1 MKRRVLA
8 LGMGLLLLV
17 LLPASA
23 FAANPAN
30 IDQSNAVGSAQ
41 ANDGGHTFAQTF
53 TTGKTGSFSSVD
65 LWLGGTGSITVD
77 IEAVDGSHLPT
88 GSSLATGTGSVSVT
102 PGWVNFAFTVPLA
115 VTPGQMYAIVFT
127 SGVSNQAY
135 GSNNGSDT
143 YSNGVAYWFNTVNS
157 TWTVLGNTESL
168 PSDLAFRTYVD
179 PAASSAPPTTPPTTP
194 PTSTALGG
202 SNAPDDGI
210 AWLLPITLIASL
222 SGFIVLISR
231 QRRRRLFER

>member
-1 MKRRVLA
+1 
-8 LGMGLLLLV
+8 MGLLLLV

-65 LWLGGTGSITVD
+65 LWLSGSGSVTVN

-88 GSSLATGTGSVSVT
+88 GSALATGTGT
-102 PGWVNFAFTVPLA
+102 IGGLAGWVNFAFTVPFA
-115 VTPGQMYAIVFT
+115 VAPGQMYAIVFDL
-127 SGVSNQAY
+127 SGSQFAY
-135 GSNNGSDT
+135 GSDNGSDT
-143 YSNGVAYWFNTVNS
+143 YVNGVAYWFNTQNS
-157 TWTVLGNTESL
+157 TWTVLGNNELL
-168 PSDLAFRTYVD
+168 PSDEAFRTYVD
-179 PAASSAPPTTPPTTP
+179 PAASSAPPTTPPT
-194 PTSTALGG
+194 STVLGS
-202 SNAPDDGI
+202 SNAADDGI
-210 AWLLPITLIASL
+210 AWLLPIALIASL
-222 SGFIVLISR
+222 SGFMVLISR